1 MYMYVIHVL
10 WLSSWEPPFGI
21 PQQQDARSILFH
33 CYILT
38 ILWFSPQRHPLISP
52 LSWLSYQ
59 LYPQPMTWSLLSKKP
74 ERCSKP
80 QELVRKVS
88 PGVYLRFLPTMQRL
102 GSGCLEAQPCN
113 PSAISPAV
121 LSCPK
126 KLTDPITEV
135 SFHTSVILL
144 GPH

>member
-1 MYMYVIHVL
+1 MYIIHVL
-10 WLSSWEPPFGI
+10 WLSSWEPTFGI
-21 PQQQDARSILFH
+21 PQQQDDRSILFH
-33 CYILT
+33 CYRPT
-38 ILWFSPQRHPLISP
+38 VLWFSPQRHPPIST
-52 LSWLSYQ
+52 LSWLSYR

-74 ERCSKP
+74 ERCSKT

-88 PGVYLRFLPTMQRL
+88 PGVYLRFLLTMQWF
-102 GSGCLEAQPCN
+102 GSGCLEAQPC
-113 PSAISPAV
+113 SPPAFSLAV

-135 SFHTSVILL
+135 SFHTSVILF